1 MTIIKECCPR
11 RNDPETFI
19 YIIRTNTYASTL
31 DHVRG
36 LAQKAF
42 ADFNTFER
50 GVETL
55 SDKSFEIVLYGGK
68 FYAGTIG
75 IEFIVKGPRHEAYG
89 LIDQPEIRR

>member
-1 MTIIKECCPR
+1 MTIIKECYPG
-11 RNDPETFI
+11 RNDDDTFL
-19 YIIRTNTYASTL
+19 YIIRTNTYINTL
-31 DHVRG
+31 AHVRE

-50 GVETL
+50 GIATL
-55 SDKSFEIVLYGGK
+55 SDKNFEIVLYGGK

-75 IEFIVKGPRHEAYG
+75 IEFIVRGHRHEDYV